1 MHENKLVDM
10 ISSLVLIAV
19 TIILFVA
26 TFSFRQMTVSNVGPD
41 FLPRIVAITL
51 FILSISLLIKATL
64 EWRKERNIQT
74 AEKIEGA
81 PQKENNMKIYQ
92 LVIISLILMVF
103 YLIVMPFLGFLIATT
118 IYLSIQIYLMAP
130 ADKRSLVKI
139 GLVSVLSSALIYFV
153 FRNVFYLMLPS
164 GILG

>member
-19 TIILFVA
+19 SIILFVV
-26 TFSFRQMTVSNVGPD
+26 TFSFRQMTVSNIGPD

-51 FILSISLLIKATL
+51 FILSIYLLIKASL
-64 EWRKERNIQT
+64 EWSKERNIQT

-81 PQKENNMKIYQ
+81 PQKENNTKIYQ
-92 LVIISLILMVF
+92 LVIISLILMVL
-103 YLIVMPFLGFLIATT
+103 YLIVMPSLGFLIATT

-139 GLVSVLSSALIYFV
+139 GLVSVLSSAFIYFV